1 MRVLPG
7 RGGHRRRAGLI
18 RGPQVRIALDAL
30 GTDRAPHSEIEG
42 AVEALRRA
50 GSELQILLVGDE
62 ELIADHLRKHSDYPT
77 DRLSVVHAP
86 DRIVPGESPAQA
98 VRKKSGSS
106 IVVGTKL
113 QKEGRAD
120 AFVSAGSTGAV
131 MAASL
136 LFLRPLPGV
145 DRPAIG
151 TVLPTS
157 GEPTLLLD
165 AGANVDCKPQ
175 HLLQFARLGAI
186 YAQDLLGVDNPRIG
200 LLNIG
205 EEPEKGDELSVAAHQ
220 LLAGTELNFIG
231 NVEGHGIISGQC
243 DVLVCD
249 GFAGNILLKFYESV
263 AGFIMGLFRREIEA
277 QHVESLDLHGIL
289 RSLDYAEYGG
299 APLLGVNGVT
309 IITHGSATP
318 KAITG
323 AIGVAAQAVRSSMV
337 KHMTGAL
344 ARENGS

>member
-1 MRVLPG
+1 L
-7 RGGHRRRAGLI
+7 
-18 RGPQVRIALDAL
+18 RIALDAM
-30 GTDRAPHSEIEG
+30 GTDRAPLSEIEG

-50 GSELQILLVGDE
+50 GSECNIILVGDE
-62 ELIADHLRKHSDYPT
+62 EIISAELAKHSEYPL

-86 DRIVPGESPAQA
+86 DRIVPGEPPAQA
-98 VRKKSGSS
+98 VRRKPRSS
-106 IVVGTKL
+106 IVVGVKL

-157 GEPTLLLD
+157 GQPTVLLD
-165 AGANVDCKPQ
+165 AGANVDCKPL
-175 HLLQFARLGAI
+175 HLLQFAQLGRI
-186 YAQDLLGVDNPRIG
+186 YAQDLLGVANPRVG

-205 EEPEKGDELSVAAHQ
+205 EEPEKGDELSVETHR
-220 LLAGTELNFIG
+220 LLSNADLNFVG
-231 NVEGHGIISGQC
+231 NVEGHGIISGEC

-249 GFAGNILLKFYESV
+249 GFAGNIILKFFESV
-263 AGFIMGLFRREIEA
+263 AGFIMSLFRREMEA
-277 QHVESLDLHGIL
+277 QHVESLDLQGIL
-289 RSLDYAEYGG
+289 KSLDYTEYGG
-299 APLLGVNGVT
+299 APLLGVDGVT
-309 IITHGSATP
+309 VITHGAATP

-323 AIGVAAQAVRSSMV
+323 AIRVAAQAIRSSMV
-337 KHMTGAL
+337 SHMTAAL
-344 ARENGS
+344 AKTDER

>member
-1 MRVLPG
+1 
-7 RGGHRRRAGLI
+7 
-18 RGPQVRIALDAL
+18 VRIALDAM
-30 GTDRAPHSEIEG
+30 GTDSAPHSEIEG
-42 AVEALRRA
+42 ALAALAEAR
-50 GSELQILLVGDE
+50 SDMEIVLVGDE
-62 ELIADHLRKHSDYPT
+62 ELISSELAMRSDVPA

-86 DRIVPGESPAQA
+86 ERISPGESPAQG
-98 VRKKSGSS
+98 VRRKANSS
-106 IVVGTKL
+106 IVVGVKL

-136 LFLRPLPGV
+136 LFLRPLPGM

-165 AGANVDCKPQ
+165 AGANVDCRPQ
-175 HLLQFARLGAI
+175 HLLQFAKMGKI
-186 YAQDLLGVDNPRIG
+186 YAQDLLGVERPRVG

-205 EEPEKGDELSVAAHQ
+205 EEPEKGDELSVEAHH
-220 LLAGTELNFIG
+220 LLKDADLNFVG
-231 NVEGHGIISGQC
+231 NIEGHGIISGKC

-249 GFAGNILLKFYESV
+249 GFAGNIILKFYESV
-263 AGFIMGLFRREIEA
+263 AGFIIGLFQRELEA

-289 RSLDYAEYGG
+289 RSIDYAEYGG

-309 IITHGSATP
+309 IITHGAATP

-323 AIGVAAQAVRSSMV
+323 AINMAAQAVRTSMV
-337 KHMTGAL
+337 AHMTAAL
-344 ARENGS
+344 AKNNGG

>member
-1 MRVLPG
+1 L
-7 RGGHRRRAGLI
+7 
-18 RGPQVRIALDAL
+18 RIALDAM
-30 GTDRAPHSEIEG
+30 GTDRAPFSEIEG

-50 GSELQILLVGDE
+50 GSECNIILVGDE
-62 ELIADHLRKHSDYPT
+62 ELISGELARHSEYPL

-86 DRIVPGESPAQA
+86 DRIVPGEPPAQA
-98 VRKKSGSS
+98 VRRKSRSS
-106 IVVGTKL
+106 IVVGVKL

-157 GEPTLLLD
+157 GEPTVLLD
-165 AGANVDCKPQ
+165 AGANVDSKPL
-175 HLLQFARLGAI
+175 HLLQFAQLGRI
-186 YAQDLLGVDNPRIG
+186 YAQDLLGVANPRVG

-205 EEPEKGDELSVAAHQ
+205 EEPEKGDELSVETLR
-220 LLAGTELNFIG
+220 LLTNADLNFVG
-231 NVEGHGIISGQC
+231 NVEGHGIISGEC

-249 GFAGNILLKFYESV
+249 GFAGNIILKFYESV
-263 AGFIMGLFRREIEA
+263 AGFIMSLFRREMEA

-289 RSLDYAEYGG
+289 KSLDYTEYGG
-299 APLLGVNGVT
+299 APLLGVDGVT
-309 IITHGSATP
+309 VITHGAATP

-323 AIGVAAQAVRSSMV
+323 AINVAAQAIRSSMV
-337 KHMTGAL
+337 SHMTAAL
-344 ARENGS
+344 ARNDER